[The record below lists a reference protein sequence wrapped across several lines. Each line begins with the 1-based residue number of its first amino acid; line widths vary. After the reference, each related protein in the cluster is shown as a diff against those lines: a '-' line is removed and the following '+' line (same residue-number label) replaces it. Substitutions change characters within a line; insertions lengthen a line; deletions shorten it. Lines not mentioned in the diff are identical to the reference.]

1 METANYVR
9 DEKTVQLNEKVI
21 KAKSRNWSASARTG
35 QDRSTL
41 SLIIA
46 FARFIMDKANN
57 CTRRWKHEKAHT
69 KQMAFVAVLL
79 ATLTLI
85 GGCGNQEPSDTATE
99 SAPDTEV
106 TTTGAAS
113 AAETPVVLTETQK
126 IEKILTDR
134 ITEQYTMTQ
143 IDRITIND
151 DLGTEADDDYI
162 ALVYLTWDQKN
173 TGKTSK
179 KMLEMYSSD
188 LVATLGEQNSS
199 VNEIAIFWTVPYLND
214 TAKCSYQ
221 RNGDGFVEMD
231 MAWGKAFQ

>member
-1 METANYVR
+1 M
-9 DEKTVQLNEKVI
+9 K
-21 KAKSRNWSASARTG
+21 
-35 QDRSTL
+35 
-41 SLIIA
+41 
-46 FARFIMDKANN
+46 
-57 CTRRWKHEKAHT
+57 KHHT

-106 TTTGAAS
+106 TTTRAAS

-151 DLGTEADDDYI
+151 DLGTEADGDYI

-173 TGKTSK
+173 IGMLPKYLITSSSKTLTS
-179 KMLEMYSSD
+179 MLLLLD
-188 LVATLGEQNSS
+188 FKNLFNS
-199 VNEIAIFWTVPYLND
+199 
-214 TAKCSYQ
+214 
-221 RNGDGFVEMD
+221 RR
-231 MAWGKAFQ
+231 

>member
-1 METANYVR
+1 M
-9 DEKTVQLNEKVI
+9 K
-21 KAKSRNWSASARTG
+21 
-35 QDRSTL
+35 
-41 SLIIA
+41 
-46 FARFIMDKANN
+46 
-57 CTRRWKHEKAHT
+57 KHHT

-106 TTTGAAS
+106 TTTRAAS

-151 DLGTEADDDYI
+151 DLGTEADGDYI
-162 ALVYLTWDQKN
+162 ALVYLTWDQEKH
-173 TGKTSK
+173 
-179 KMLEMYSSD
+179 
-188 LVATLGEQNSS
+188 
-199 VNEIAIFWTVPYLND
+199 PR
-214 TAKCSYQ
+214 KCSRCIRLISQ
-221 RNGDGFVEMD
+221 PH
-231 MAWGKAFQ
+231 

>member
-1 METANYVR
+1 MKER
-9 DEKTVQLNEKVI
+9 
-21 KAKSRNWSASARTG
+21 
-35 QDRSTL
+35 
-41 SLIIA
+41 
-46 FARFIMDKANN
+46 
-57 CTRRWKHEKAHT
+57 HT

-134 ITEQYTMTQ
+134 IAEQCTMTQ

-151 DLGTEADDDYI
+151 DLGTEADGNYI

-173 TGKTSK
+173 IG
-179 KMLEMYSSD
+179 MSD
-188 LVATLGEQNSS
+188 
-199 VNEIAIFWTVPYLND
+199 EIFNYFIF
-214 TAKCSYQ
+214 
-221 RNGDGFVEMD
+221 
-231 MAWGKAFQ
+231 

>member
-1 METANYVR
+1 M
-9 DEKTVQLNEKVI
+9 K
-21 KAKSRNWSASARTG
+21 
-35 QDRSTL
+35 
-41 SLIIA
+41 
-46 FARFIMDKANN
+46 
-57 CTRRWKHEKAHT
+57 KHHT

-126 IEKILTDR
+126 IETILTDR

-151 DLGTEADDDYI
+151 DLGTEADGDYI

-173 TGKTSK
+173 IGMLPKYLITSSSKTLTS
-179 KMLEMYSSD
+179 MLLLLD
-188 LVATLGEQNSS
+188 FKNLFNS
-199 VNEIAIFWTVPYLND
+199 
-214 TAKCSYQ
+214 
-221 RNGDGFVEMD
+221 RR
-231 MAWGKAFQ
+231 